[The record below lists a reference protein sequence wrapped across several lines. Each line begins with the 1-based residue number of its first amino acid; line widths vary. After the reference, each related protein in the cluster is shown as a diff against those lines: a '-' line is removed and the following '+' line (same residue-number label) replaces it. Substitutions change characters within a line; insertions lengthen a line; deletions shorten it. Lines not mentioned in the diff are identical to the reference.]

1 MEMDHFLSFAS
12 SIAAVLVSMGNVHII
27 SSIVATIITVVFA
40 HTATAESTTALATT
54 AAFQTVL
61 VSISN

>member
-1 MEMDHFLSFAS
+1 MEMDHFLSCAS

-27 SSIVATIITVVFA
+27 SSTVATIITFVVA
-40 HTATAESTTALATT
+40 HTVTAESTTALATT